1 MNKIKS
7 SKMKKLPDLLSDV
20 FTSVVLDSVT
30 VESGGSEVV
39 KLFMSPDVPFNM
51 VVVVSS
57 IDVETRA
64 VLVSVLVIMVVASFS
79 TARTSKAPALYQRKV
94 RS

>member
-1 MNKIKS
+1 M
-7 SKMKKLPDLLSDV
+7 
-20 FTSVVLDSVT
+20 T
-30 VESGGSEVV
+30 VESGGNEVV
-39 KLFMSPDVPFNM
+39 KLFRMVSFNM
-51 VVVVSS
+51 VVVSS
-57 IDVETRA
+57 VDIETRA